1 MGRYQRWM
9 LKGSGN
15 ALFYFFYWK
24 ETVFFFNYIKNH
36 TI

>member
-15 ALFYFFYWK
+15 ALFYFLYWK
-24 ETVFFFNYIKNH
+24 ETVFFLI
-36 TI
+36 I